1 MLNRGLL
8 TEDTVTK
15 TEIELLI
22 ATTGEEV
29 SVRTCAGQLQE
40 AIAAKVEN
48 AQFLELLATKQKE
61 EELDADYRST
71 MHRFVRQLR
80 HSFGTKS
87 RAFISATPLDTRCV
101 TYSTWCPC

>member
-8 TEDTVTK
+8 TEDKITK

-48 AQFLELLATKQKE
+48 AQFLELLATKHKE
-61 EELDADYRST
+61 EELDDDYRST
-71 MHRFVRQLR
+71 MHRFVRQLLDP
-80 HSFGTKS
+80 KS
-87 RAFISATPLDTRCV
+87 RIS
-101 TYSTWCPC
+101 